1 MDRHDII
8 GEIRRTARDGRALGK
23 MAFER
28 ETGIKESGW
37 SGKYWA
43 RWWDSHRAHLS
54 MSPSRSSTIRRVN
67 GQAT

>member
-1 MDRHDII
+1 VDRHDII

-28 ETGIKESGW
+28 ETGIKESDW

-43 RWWDSHRAHLS
+43 R
-54 MSPSRSSTIRRVN
+54 
-67 GQAT
+67 